1 MLVHAILVTTT
12 YQAVTSRRHAAAG
25 PSYPAAAPAGPAARP
40 SGRRPAE
47 RPAARSESDE
57 GAATDDYAAS
67 AIVAFAID
75 DQEGDLTRLEDADGR
90 IPVPPATGARGE
102 RAVQVRDR
110 GGVLVQLLGWNA
122 PAGD

>member
-25 PSYPAAAPAGPAARP
+25 PSYPAAAPAGPAA
-40 SGRRPAE
+40 